1 MLRFGVEFYEE
12 KGISPVEEFLK
23 NLINKEKVKIYK
35 FIDLLEEKGLEMPY
49 DYCKK
54 LTHSELWELKI
65 DYGTNT
71 FRIFYIYDN
80 NKIILLHAIRKKT
93 EKTPVSDKELAEK
106 RISDYLENRG
116 G

>member
-1 MLRFGVEFYEE
+1 MLKFEAEFYEE
-12 KGISPVEEFLK
+12 KGISPVEEFLT
-23 NLINKEKVKIYK
+23 NLIKKEKIKIYK

-65 DYGTNT
+65 NCGTNT

-93 EKTPVSDKELAEK
+93 DKTPISDLKLAEK
-106 RISDYLENRG
+106 RMNYYLENKG